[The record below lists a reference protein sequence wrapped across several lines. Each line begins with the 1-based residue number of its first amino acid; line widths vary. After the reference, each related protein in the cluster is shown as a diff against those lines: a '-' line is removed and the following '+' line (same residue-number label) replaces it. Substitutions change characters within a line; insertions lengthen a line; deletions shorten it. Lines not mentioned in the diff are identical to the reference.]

1 MLVSFSFLKR
11 DREKMMFD
19 QRQKA
24 MGLPTSEEQ
33 SKFEMLEKFKQQHVS
48 HKNSETNGT
57 WRTEV
62 FVMEKKNHH
71 GSLLFFCS
79 RNLAAGNGF
88 LKCQIQ
94 LVEENSAPVSTRNSY
109 IQQATQSAIK

>member
-1 MLVSFSFLKR
+1 
-11 DREKMMFD
+11 MMFD

-62 FVMEKKNHH
+62 FVMKKKPIMAH
-71 GSLLFFCS
+71 SCFFVRVTLQPEMDFS
-79 RNLAAGNGF
+79 NAKF
-88 LKCQIQ
+88 
-94 LVEENSAPVSTRNSY
+94 S
-109 IQQATQSAIK
+109 